1 MGSDNRGRYEEEL
14 SSNYKQLKDDFHKVC
29 DLLLDAYLMGFNN
42 ALLRGRNP
50 DINDTG
56 AQETLEELVREEGL
70 DPKIVL
76 RRLYCPQ
83 QIEENGECKCD

>member
-1 MGSDNRGRYEEEL
+1 MVDFNQWRQYR
-14 SSNYKQLKDDFHKVC
+14 DDYFKVC
-29 DLLLDAYLMGFNN
+29 DLLLDAYLHGFNDGFRPN
-42 ALLRGRNP
+42 AEPNSK
-50 DINDTG
+50 
-56 AQETLEELVREEGL
+56 EVLEELVRGEGL